1 MRLFRLLL
9 TLLAAT
15 ALGARNPAMSVTL
28 HVRDTRRSR
37 SAFVARYAEPLA
49 RALAAQ
55 GAGRVTVPY
64 AVPRDPD
71 TGAAG
76 ETRDLKLVL
85 RDRARALP
93 LLMAYLKAH
102 PLPEGSGMAYLDRD
116 RIVILTFIDR

>member
-49 RALAAQ
+49 RALAVQ

-76 ETRDLKLVL
+76 ETRDLQLVL
-85 RDRARALP
+85 RDRALP

-102 PLPEGSGMAYLDRD
+102 PLPAGSGMAYLDRD

>member
-9 TLLAAT
+9 PLLAAT
-15 ALGARNPAMSVTL
+15 ALCARNPAMSVTL

-76 ETRDLKLVL
+76 ETRDLQLVL
-85 RDRARALP
+85 RERALP

-116 RIVILTFIDR
+116 RIVILSFIDR

>member
-76 ETRDLKLVL
+76 ETRDLQLVL
-85 RDRARALP
+85 RERALP